1 MGLETTR
8 TFDVLVV
15 GGGIAGTTA
24 ALHAARSGART
35 AIACTGALF
44 SGSSFY
50 PGTWGLGLVGPESPD
65 DEGDLVRAI
74 IEVGR
79 GAALPALVSTF
90 VRDIPAAIDE
100 LEATGVRLMRPD
112 RPDEREFVPCFDRK
126 RRLWRGIVREGY
138 EEAVGREL
146 ARLGVEV
153 LPGRTLVD
161 LVERDG
167 AIAGALLTA
176 RGKASFEAVGSNA
189 TVLATG
195 GFGGL
200 FERRLTADDVAGGA
214 HAVALA
220 HGCALVNL
228 EFMQMMPGLVSP
240 KHGIVFNE
248 KTFRHVSL
256 RNPDGTDP
264 LAGRPDAQAL
274 LEERSGHGP
283 FTARLSSRAIDLA
296 MDAAGPEGLAV
307 RYRADDARD
316 GAENAALPEFV
327 RTYFDWLEKAAGIGP
342 ADELRIAPYAHAANG
357 GIFIDTDGSCGVPGL
372 FACGEATG
380 GMHGAD
386 RIGGLSSANGL
397 VFGRRA
403 GRAAAAWAHKRAE
416 ATRGG
421 VRGGGPLSADVP
433 ACALPDAPALARTLR
448 RAMTE
453 SCMIVRTGDGLE
465 RALATIDELAERAF
479 AEARPSADAAAA
491 AQAALL
497 RHQIALARAFA
508 TAALARAESRG
519 AHFRADFPA
528 EDPAQA
534 RPLLVE
540 LDAEGRPHARPLA
553 PGGNDGPSRGG
564 AADGPRS

>member
-1 MGLETTR
+1 MEFETTR

-35 AIACTGALF
+35 AIACAGALF

-50 PGTWGLGLVGPESPD
+50 PGTWGLGLVGPESSD
-65 DEGDLVRAI
+65 DEDDLVRAI
-74 IEVGR
+74 LEVGC
-79 GAALPALVSTF
+79 GAALPKLVSVF
-90 VRDIPAAIDE
+90 VRDIPSAIDE
-100 LEATGVRLMRPD
+100 LEAAGVRLMRPD

-167 AIAGALLTA
+167 AIAGALLA
-176 RGKASFEAVGSNA
+176 VRGKASFEAVGSNA

-264 LAGRPDAQAL
+264 LAGRSDAQAL

-307 RYRADDARD
+307 RYRAGGAHD
-316 GAENAALPEFV
+316 GTENAALPEFV

-357 GIFIDTDGSCGVPGL
+357 GILIDADGSCGVPGL

-403 GRAAAAWAHKRAE
+403 GRSAAAWSKERAE
-416 ATRGG
+416 
-421 VRGGGPLSADVP
+421 VRRSGDALSADVP
-433 ACALPDAPALARTLR
+433 RHALPNAPEIARLLR
-448 RAMTE
+448 RTMTE
-453 SCMIVRTGDGLE
+453 SCMIVRTEDGLE
-465 RALATIDELAERAF
+465 RALATIDELAERARAEVRPASDATAIAEAAIVRNQLMLAKAF
-479 AEARPSADAAAA
+479 AEAAIVR
-491 AQAALL
+491 
-497 RHQIALARAFA
+497 
-508 TAALARAESRG
+508 TESRG

-540 LDAEGRPHARPLA
+540 LDAQGAPRTRPLA
-553 PGGNDGPSRGG
+553 PDARNAPAGLEPASG
-564 AADGPRS
+564 ARR

>member
-1 MGLETTR
+1 MEFETTR

-35 AIACTGALF
+35 AIACAGALF

-50 PGTWGLGLVGPESPD
+50 PGTWGLGLVGPESSD
-65 DEGDLVRAI
+65 DEDDLVRAI
-74 IEVGR
+74 LEVGC
-79 GAALPALVSTF
+79 GAALPKLVSVF
-90 VRDIPAAIDE
+90 VRDIPSAIDE
-100 LEATGVRLMRPD
+100 LEAAGVRLMRPD

-126 RRLWRGIVREGY
+126 HRLWRGIVRESY
-138 EEAVGREL
+138 EEAVRREL
-146 ARLGVEV
+146 ERLGVEV

-167 AIAGALLTA
+167 AVAGAVLA
-176 RGKASFEAVGSNA
+176 AHGKAAFEPVDSKA

-200 FERRLTADDVAGGA
+200 FERRLTANDVTGSA

-240 KHGIVFNE
+240 KRGIVFNE
-248 KTFRHVSL
+248 KTFRHVAL

-264 LAGRPDAQAL
+264 FAGRSDAQAL

-283 FTARLSSRAIDLA
+283 FTARLASRAIDLA
-296 MDAAGPEGLAV
+296 MDAAGPKGLAV
-307 RYRADDARD
+307 RYRIGDAED
-316 GAENAALPEFV
+316 GAESAALPEFV
-327 RTYFDWLEKAAGIGP
+327 RTYFDWLEEAAGIQP
-342 ADELRIAPYAHAANG
+342 TDELRIAPYAHAANG
-357 GIFIDTDGSCGVPGL
+357 GILIDADGSCGVPGL

-403 GRAAAAWAHKRAE
+403 GRSAAAWSKERAE
-416 ATRGG
+416 VRRGG
-421 VRGGGPLSADVP
+421 DALSADVP
-433 ACALPDAPALARTLR
+433 RHALPNAPEIARLLR
-448 RAMTE
+448 RTMTE
-453 SCMIVRTGDGLE
+453 SCMIVRTEDGLE
-465 RALATIDELAERAF
+465 RALATIDELAERARAEVRPASDATAIAEAAIVRNQLMLAKAF
-479 AEARPSADAAAA
+479 AE
-491 AQAALL
+491 
-497 RHQIALARAFA
+497 
-508 TAALARAESRG
+508 AALARTESRG

-540 LDAEGRPHARPLA
+540 LDAQGAPRTRPLA
-553 PGGNDGPSRGG
+553 PDARNAPAGLEPASG
-564 AADGPRS
+564 ARR

>member
-1 MGLETTR
+1 MEFETTR

-35 AIACTGALF
+35 AIACAGALF

-50 PGTWGLGLVGPESPD
+50 PGTWGLGLVGPESSD
-65 DEGDLVRAI
+65 DEDDLVRAI
-74 IEVGR
+74 LEVGC
-79 GAALPALVSTF
+79 GAALPKLVSVF
-90 VRDIPAAIDE
+90 VRDIPSAIDE
-100 LEATGVRLMRPD
+100 LEAAGVRLMRPD

-126 RRLWRGIVREGY
+126 HRLWRGIVRESY
-138 EEAVGREL
+138 EEAVRREL
-146 ARLGVEV
+146 ERLGVEV

-167 AIAGALLTA
+167 AVAGAVLA
-176 RGKASFEAVGSNA
+176 AHGKAAFEPVDSKA

-200 FERRLTADDVAGGA
+200 FERRLTANDVTGSA

-240 KHGIVFNE
+240 KRGIVFNE
-248 KTFRHVSL
+248 KTFRHVAL

-264 LAGRPDAQAL
+264 FAGRSDAQAL

-283 FTARLSSRAIDLA
+283 FTARLASRAIDLA
-296 MDAAGPEGLAV
+296 MDAAGPKGLAV
-307 RYRADDARD
+307 RYRIGDAED
-316 GAENAALPEFV
+316 GAESAALPEFV
-327 RTYFDWLEKAAGIGP
+327 RTYFDWLEEAAGIQP
-342 ADELRIAPYAHAANG
+342 TDELRIAPYAHAANG
-357 GIFIDTDGSCGVPGL
+357 GILIDADGSCGVPGL

-403 GRAAAAWAHKRAE
+403 GRSAAAWSKERAE
-416 ATRGG
+416 VRRGG
-421 VRGGGPLSADVP
+421 DALSADVP
-433 ACALPDAPALARTLR
+433 RHALPNAPEIARLLR
-448 RAMTE
+448 RTMTE
-453 SCMIVRTGDGLE
+453 SCMIVRTEDGLE
-465 RALATIDELAERAF
+465 RALATIDELAERARAEVRPASDATAIAEAAIVRNQLMLAKAF
-479 AEARPSADAAAA
+479 AEAAIVR
-491 AQAALL
+491 
-497 RHQIALARAFA
+497 
-508 TAALARAESRG
+508 TESRG

-540 LDAEGRPHARPLA
+540 LDAQGAPRTRPLA
-553 PGGNDGPSRGG
+553 PDARNAPAGLEPASG
-564 AADGPRS
+564 ARR

>member
-1 MGLETTR
+1 MEFETTR

-35 AIACTGALF
+35 AIACAGALF

-50 PGTWGLGLVGPESPD
+50 PGTWGLGLVGPESSD
-65 DEGDLVRAI
+65 DEDDLVRAI
-74 IEVGR
+74 LEVGC
-79 GAALPALVSTF
+79 GAALPKLVSVF
-90 VRDIPAAIDE
+90 VRDIPSAIDE
-100 LEATGVRLMRPD
+100 LEAAGVRLMRPD

-126 RRLWRGIVREGY
+126 HRLWRGIVRESY
-138 EEAVGREL
+138 EEAVRREL
-146 ARLGVEV
+146 ERLGVEV

-167 AIAGALLTA
+167 AVAGAVLAA
-176 RGKASFEAVGSNA
+176 RGKAAFEPVDSKA

-200 FERRLTADDVAGGA
+200 FERRLTANDVTGSA

-240 KHGIVFNE
+240 KRGIVFNE
-248 KTFRHVSL
+248 KTFRHVAL

-264 LAGRPDAQAL
+264 FAGRSDAQAL

-283 FTARLSSRAIDLA
+283 FTARLASRAIDLA
-296 MDAAGPEGLAV
+296 MDAAGPKGLAV
-307 RYRADDARD
+307 RYRIGDAED
-316 GAENAALPEFV
+316 GAESAALPEFV
-327 RTYFDWLEKAAGIGP
+327 RTYFDWLEEAAGIQP
-342 ADELRIAPYAHAANG
+342 TDELRIAPYAHAANG
-357 GIFIDTDGSCGVPGL
+357 GILIDADGSCGVPGL

-403 GRAAAAWAHKRAE
+403 GRSAAAWSKERAE
-416 ATRGG
+416 
-421 VRGGGPLSADVP
+421 VRRSGDALSADVP
-433 ACALPDAPALARTLR
+433 RHALPNAPEIARLLR
-448 RAMTE
+448 RTMTE
-453 SCMIVRTGDGLE
+453 SCMIVRTEDGLE
-465 RALATIDELAERAF
+465 RALATIDELAERARAEVRPASDATAIAEAAIVRNQLMLAKAF
-479 AEARPSADAAAA
+479 AEAAIVR
-491 AQAALL
+491 
-497 RHQIALARAFA
+497 
-508 TAALARAESRG
+508 TESRG

-540 LDAEGRPHARPLA
+540 LDAQRAPRTRPLA
-553 PGGNDGPSRGG
+553 PDARNAPAGLEPASG
-564 AADGPRS
+564 ARR

>member
-1 MGLETTR
+1 MEFETTR

-35 AIACTGALF
+35 AIACAGALF

-50 PGTWGLGLVGPESPD
+50 PGTWGLGLVGPESSD
-65 DEGDLVRAI
+65 DEDDLVRAI
-74 IEVGR
+74 LEVGC
-79 GAALPALVSTF
+79 GAALPKLVSVF
-90 VRDIPAAIDE
+90 VRDIPSAIDE
-100 LEATGVRLMRPD
+100 LEAAGVRLMRPD

-126 RRLWRGIVREGY
+126 HRLWRGIVRESY
-138 EEAVGREL
+138 EEAVRREL
-146 ARLGVEV
+146 ERLGVEI

-167 AIAGALLTA
+167 AVAGAVLAA
-176 RGKASFEAVGSNA
+176 RGKAAFEPVDSKA

-200 FERRLTADDVAGGA
+200 FERRLTANDVTGSA

-240 KHGIVFNE
+240 KRGIVFNE
-248 KTFRHVSL
+248 KTFRHVAL

-264 LAGRPDAQAL
+264 FAGRSDAQAL

-283 FTARLSSRAIDLA
+283 FTARLASRAIDLA
-296 MDAAGPEGLAV
+296 MDAAGPKGLAV
-307 RYRADDARD
+307 RYRIGDAED
-316 GAENAALPEFV
+316 GAESAALPEFV
-327 RTYFDWLEKAAGIGP
+327 RTYFDWLEEAAGIQP
-342 ADELRIAPYAHAANG
+342 TDELRIAPYAHAANG
-357 GIFIDTDGSCGVPGL
+357 GILIDADGSCGVPGL

-403 GRAAAAWAHKRAE
+403 GRSAAAWSKERAE
-416 ATRGG
+416 VRRGG
-421 VRGGGPLSADVP
+421 DALSADVP
-433 ACALPDAPALARTLR
+433 RHALPNAPEIARLLR
-448 RAMTE
+448 RTMTE
-453 SCMIVRTGDGLE
+453 SCMIVRTEDGLE
-465 RALATIDELAERAF
+465 RALATIDELAERARAEVRPASDATAIAEAAIVRNQLMLAKAF
-479 AEARPSADAAAA
+479 AE
-491 AQAALL
+491 
-497 RHQIALARAFA
+497 
-508 TAALARAESRG
+508 AALARTESRG

-528 EDPAQA
+528 EDPAHA

-540 LDAEGRPHARPLA
+540 LDAQGAPRTRPLA
-553 PGGNDGPSRGG
+553 PDARNAPAGLEPASG
-564 AADGPRS
+564 ARR

>member
-1 MGLETTR
+1 MEIEETR

-35 AIACTGALF
+35 ALACAGALF

-65 DEGDLVRAI
+65 DEDDLVRAI
-74 IEVGR
+74 LDVGC
-79 GAALPALVSTF
+79 GVADPGLVSTF
-90 VRDIPAAIDE
+90 VRDIPAAIDG
-100 LEATGVRLMRPD
+100 LEKIGVRLLHPD

-126 RRLWRGIVREGY
+126 HRLWRGIVRESY
-138 EEAVGREL
+138 EEAAGREL

-153 LPGRTLVD
+153 LPGRELVD
-161 LVERDG
+161 LVEQDD
-167 AIAGALLTA
+167 AVAGAVLAA
-176 RGKASFEAVGSNA
+176 RDKGRFELVGSKA

-200 FERRLTADDVAGGA
+200 FERRLTANDVAGGA

-240 KHGIVFNE
+240 VNGIVFNE
-248 KTFRHVSL
+248 KTFRHVDL

-264 LAGRPDAQAL
+264 FAGRPDVQAL

-296 MDAAGPEGLAV
+296 MDAARPEGLVV
-307 RYRADDARD
+307 RYRT
-316 GAENAALPEFV
+316 GGGKLPEFV
-327 RTYFDWLEKAAGIGP
+327 RTYFDWLEEAAGVRP
-342 ADELRIAPYAHAANG
+342 SDELRIAPYAHAANG
-357 GIFIDTDGSCGVPGL
+357 GILIDSDGSCGVPGL

-397 VFGRRA
+397 VFGGRA
-403 GRAAAAWAHKRAE
+403 GRAAATWAQG
-416 ATRGG
+416 RGD
-421 VRGGGPLSADVP
+421 RGDGASLSADIP
-433 ACALPDAPALARTLR
+433 ATALPDAPAIARELR
-448 RAMTE
+448 RVMTE
-453 SCMIVRTGDGLE
+453 SCMIVRTADGLE
-465 RALATIDELAERAF
+465 QALAALRRLSDRAKDEAHATKDATAAANASLVRRQLALAEAF
-479 AEARPSADAAAA
+479 AAT
-491 AQAALL
+491 
-497 RHQIALARAFA
+497 ALAR
-508 TAALARAESRG
+508 TESRG
-519 AHFRADFPA
+519 AHFRADFPVA
-528 EDPAQA
+528 DPAQA
-534 RPLLVE
+534 RPLRVE
-540 LDAEGRPHARPLA
+540 LDAEGRPRTLPLPADPAEA
-553 PGGNDGPSRGG
+553 PER
-564 AADGPRS
+564 R